1 MVGIHVKF
9 LILCFFREL
18 RVNALIITDFRL
30 IILTLNRMINKR
42 FSALIVILFPAV
54 VLAQDF
60 GIKFS
65 GFVKNDIIYD
75 SRQTVSIR
83 QGHYLLYPDKE
94 VPDENGA
101 DINARS
107 TFHILSIQSRIKADI
122 TAPEVLG
129 AKPTGMIEA
138 EFFGN
143 IEQNINTFRLRH
155 AYVMLSWPKTELMI
169 GQYWHAMFITECFPN
184 VVSFN
189 TGAPFQPFA
198 RNPQIRLTQKLG
210 SFSVIGTAM
219 SEIDFVTN
227 GPDGPSSK
235 YIRNA
240 AFPELNLKFTYK
252 WKDETSGHELLA
264 GVGGDY
270 KKVQPRL
277 VTSAN
282 FKDSKT
288 VSSLAWMG
296 FLKYKI
302 PAVTFSFEFIYG
314 ENFHSLTMLGGYA
327 VEKVTDMERDYRSYT
342 PIRTMS
348 LWSDIQTNGKTWQA
362 GLFGGYSKNAG
373 SVNIIDLISE
383 HNSSRQSEPKQ
394 IYYSRGSNIDY
405 VYRIAPRLIYNNG
418 RFRAAAEVEY
428 TVAAYGQPDSEGL
441 VQDAEEVGNF
451 RFLLGTYIFF

>member
-1 MVGIHVKF
+1 
-9 LILCFFREL
+9 
-18 RVNALIITDFRL
+18 
-30 IILTLNRMINKR
+30 MINKR
-42 FSALIVILFPAV
+42 FYALFLFLMPVVVSA
-54 VLAQDF
+54 QEF

-94 VPDENGA
+94 RLDENNV
-101 DINARS
+101 DINAKS
-107 TFHILSIQSRIKADI
+107 TFHILSIQSRIKGDI

-155 AYVMLSWPKTELMI
+155 AYVMLSWPTTELMI
-169 GQYWHAMFITECFPN
+169 GQYWHAMFITDCFPN

-198 RNPQIRLTQKLG
+198 RNPQIRLTQKVF
-210 SFSVIGTAM
+210 SNFSVVGTAM

-240 AFPELNLKFTYK
+240 AFPELNLKFIYN
-252 WKDETSGHELLA
+252 WKNETKGYEFLA
-264 GVGGDY
+264 GVSGDY
-270 KKVQPRL
+270 KKIMPRL

-282 FKDSKT
+282 YKDNES

-296 FLKYKI
+296 FLKFKI
-302 PAVTFSFEFIYG
+302 PAVTFSFEYVYG

-327 VEKVTDMERDYRSYT
+327 VEEVTDMEKDFRTYT
-342 PIRTMS
+342 PIRTMG
-348 LWSDIQTNGKTWQA
+348 LWTDIQTNGKTWQA
-362 GLFGGYSKNAG
+362 GLFGGYSRNVG
-373 SVNIIDLISE
+373 SENIINFIDQPPALTA
-383 HNSSRQSEPKQ
+383 QQ
-394 IYYSRGSNIDY
+394 IYYSRGSDIEY
-405 VYRIAPRLIYNNG
+405 IYRIAPRLLFNTG
-418 RFRAAAEVEY
+418 RFRVAAEVEY
-428 TVAAYGQPDSEGL
+428 TVAAYGQPDLRGM
-441 VQDAEEVGNF
+441 VQDAEEVGNL